1 VWFSLKE
8 ALKMAVQWNKDV
20 DAALTQAKAD
30 KKPLLL
36 DFSAAPAWGAC
47 VRLEAESYADDEVS
61 TFINETFLPV
71 EAHIKEHPVYFHRFD
86 AVWTPTVLIMDS
98 SGKERWRIEGY
109 LPKNEFGSQLEMG
122 LARISFMDKQ
132 WADAE
137 QRYAQVMERYS
148 ETAAAPEAVY
158 WSGVSRYKRTNDH
171 TALGQVAEEL
181 GAKYPQSVWAQ
192 KASVWSH

>member
-1 VWFSLKE
+1 
-8 ALKMAVQWNKDV
+8 MAVQWNKDV
-20 DAALTQAKAD
+20 DAALTQAKVD

-47 VRLEAESYADDEVS
+47 VRLEAESYADVEVS
-61 TFINETFLPV
+61 TFINENFLSV

-98 SGKERWRIEGY
+98 SGEERWRIEGY
-109 LPKNEFGSQLEMG
+109 LPKNEFRSQLEIG

-137 QRYAQVMERYS
+137 QRYTQVMERYP

-158 WSGVSRYKRTNDH
+158 WRGVSRYKRTNDH
-171 TALGQVAEEL
+171 TVLGGVAEEL
-181 GAKYPQSVWAQ
+181 EEKYPQSVWAK